1 MRLDRIQAMQIFVR
15 VAEAESFIHA
25 AETLSLPASTVTNTV
40 KNLEKYLQ
48 VRLLN
53 RTTRRVS
60 LTTEGAEYLIQCREI
75 LDLIEHT
82 ESNLTNAIKQP
93 QGRLRVDMPAG
104 IAHSVIMPNLQK
116 FQQRYPDIY
125 LMISVSDRQVDLIK
139 EGVDCVIRMG
149 NLENSTLVARPLGKF
164 RWITCASAAYLKE
177 NGVPQ
182 ILDDLKNHRVIH
194 YFSGNNRH
202 VGEMHFERNGE
213 KKTVQINSTVAVNET
228 ELYIKMCLGG
238 YGLAQLAERL
248 VVEHLKEKTL
258 IAVLQDWCPP
268 PVAVTLLYPHQ
279 RFVSP
284 AVRVFSDWMAELIN
298 DRQSNFV

>member
-25 AETLSLPASTVTNTV
+25 AEALSLPASTVTSVV

-60 LTTEGAEYLIQCREI
+60 LTPEGAEYLIQCKEI

-82 ESNLTNAIKQP
+82 ESNLTKAIKKP

-104 IAHSVIMPNLQK
+104 IAHSVVMPNLQE
-116 FQQRYPDIY
+116 FQRHYPDIY
-125 LMISVSDRQVDLIK
+125 LMIGVSDRQVDLIK

-149 NLENSTLVARPLGKF
+149 NLENSRLVARPLGEF
-164 RWITCASAAYLKE
+164 RWVTCASAAYLKE
-177 NGVPQ
+177 NGIPQ
-182 ILDDLKNHRVIH
+182 SPDDLEQHRAIH
-194 YFSGNNRH
+194 YFSGNNRQA
-202 VGEMHFERNGE
+202 GEMRFIQNGE
-213 KKTVQINSTVAVNET
+213 KKIVQMNGDIAVNET
-228 ELYIKMCLGG
+228 ELYIKMCLEG

-248 VVEHLKEKTL
+248 VTEHLKEKRL
-258 IAVLQDWCPP
+258 IAVLQDYCPP

-284 AVRVFSDWMAELIN
+284 AVRVFSDWMTELISGES
-298 DRQSNFV
+298 SNSI

>member
-15 VAEAESFIHA
+15 VAEAESFVHA
-25 AETLSLPASTVTNTV
+25 AETLSLPASTVTSTV

-60 LTTEGAEYLIQCREI
+60 LTPAGAEYLIQCREI

-104 IAHSVIMPNLQK
+104 IAHSVIMPNLQE
-116 FQQRYPDIY
+116 FQKLYPDIY
-125 LMISVSDRQVDLIK
+125 LMIGVSDRQVDLIK

-149 NLENSTLVARPLGKF
+149 NLENSTLVARPLGEF
-164 RWITCASAAYLKE
+164 RWVTCASATYLKE
-177 NGVPQ
+177 KGIPQ
-182 ILDDLKNHRVIH
+182 TPDDLEHHQAIH

-202 VGEMHFERNGE
+202 ASEMHFVRNGV
-213 KKTVQINSTVAVNET
+213 KKTVQMQGTVAVNET
-228 ELYIKMCLGG
+228 ELYIKMCLDG
-238 YGLAQLAERL
+238 YGLAQLAER
-248 VVEHLKEKTL
+248 VVIEHLK
-258 IAVLQDWCPP
+258 
-268 PVAVTLLYPHQ
+268 
-279 RFVSP
+279 
-284 AVRVFSDWMAELIN
+284 
-298 DRQSNFV
+298 